1 MLYNSI
7 NYTLYYRVFKL
18 IKYIYKKFVYWSCK
32 SQNKYPC
39 ITLTKIEILSL

>member
-18 IKYIYKKFVYWSCK
+18 IKFKYLKKCVYWSCK
-32 SQNKYPC
+32 SQTKYPC
-39 ITLTKIEILSL
+39 IITEI